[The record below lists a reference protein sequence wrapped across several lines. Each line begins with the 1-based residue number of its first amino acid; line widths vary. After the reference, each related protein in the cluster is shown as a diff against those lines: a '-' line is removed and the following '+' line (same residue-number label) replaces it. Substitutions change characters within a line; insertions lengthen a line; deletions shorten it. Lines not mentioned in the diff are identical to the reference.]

1 MNLFAIDLGNKQVKM
16 KSEHTLKVFPSY
28 MVPAEVYGDR
38 DVLGFAKKQKTSS
51 DFESKLD
58 EGAVYV
64 WGEDM
69 KVDSPEYIV
78 ESIGFGLPRYQSN
91 AFKLQAEFALA
102 ELAKDFED
110 AKTSLLEVTL
120 VTGVP
125 TEDYNNRQIVKA
137 IEVAFKG
144 DHNVTVDGEVLNI
157 RVSKV
162 LLLPQ
167 SLGTIIDQVM
177 DETAKIAQEG
187 LMSGHV
193 GVVDI
198 GGGTVLIDSIK
209 QMNLSDEKQ
218 AQLDAG
224 AFTLYKAIVKEMYKQ
239 GYKAS
244 EFEVARIIRD
254 AKNEKYTFSPNGVMN
269 VDITEIVMN
278 ERKAFTRKV
287 SRFIAATYKDMSR
300 MPSILITGGAAN
312 IIVFDQLKKD
322 IVIAKLVENSEVAN
336 VNGFYKY
343 GLSTKG

>member
-16 KSEHTLKVFPSY
+16 KSEYAMKVFPSY

-38 DVLGFAKKQKTSS
+38 NVLGFAKQNKTAS

-69 KVDSPEYIV
+69 KIDSPEYIV
-78 ESIGFGLPRYQSN
+78 ESIGFGLPRYKSN

-102 ELAKDFED
+102 ELAKDYED

-125 TEDYNNRQIVKA
+125 TEDYNNSEIVKA

-144 DHNVTVDGEVLNI
+144 DHNVTVDGDVLNV

-162 LLLPQ
+162 FLLPQ

-177 DETAKIAQEG
+177 DDKAKITQEH
-187 LMSGHV
+187 LMTGHV

-224 AFTLYKAIVKEMYKQ
+224 AFTLYKSIVKEMYRK
-239 GYKAS
+239 GHKAS
-244 EFEVARIIRD
+244 EFEVARIIREAND
-254 AKNEKYTFSPNGVMN
+254 DKYSFSPNGVN
-269 VDITEIVMN
+269 KVDITDIVMD

-287 SRFIAATYKDMSR
+287 SRFIASTYKDMSR
-300 MPSILITGGAAN
+300 MQSILITGGAAN

-322 IVIAKLVENSEVAN
+322 IEIAKLVENSEVAN
-336 VNGFYKY
+336 VKGFYKY